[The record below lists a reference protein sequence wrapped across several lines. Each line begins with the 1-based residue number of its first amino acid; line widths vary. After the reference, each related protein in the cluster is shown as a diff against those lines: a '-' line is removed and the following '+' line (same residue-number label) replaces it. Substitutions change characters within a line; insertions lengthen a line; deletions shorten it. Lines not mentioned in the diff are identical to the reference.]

1 MADMTDIIKNFAQMM
16 SSSSQQNEA
25 NNTEFSNQ
33 TTQTENADSQNTN
46 SSDESSFPNID
57 MDTIIKIGQVMSA
70 IQSSNNSNSANL
82 LRSLKPYLKPSRQNK
97 VDEYIQLLNLEQVMN
112 VMNNLGGDHKH
123 DS

>member
-57 MDTIIKIGQVMSA
+57 MDTIIRIGQVMSA